1 MNRWLALI
9 GAVVSEVSATL
20 ALRAALDQ
28 PLWYVLVVVG
38 YIGAFTLLTLAMRA
52 GLALGVAYGVWA
64 SLGVALTAILSHL
77 VFGEALTGTMV
88 IGLVLIIGGVLLI
101 ELGSQRARDREAAAA
116 GAGVSEEPGAS
127 ALPGEIPAGA
137 AGRHAG
143 TSTGELPVVSEPAV
157 TEPAMTDDEGRVR

>member
-77 VFGEALTGTMV
+77 VFEEALTGTMM

-101 ELGSQRARDREAAAA
+101 ELGSQRARDREAARAVAA
-116 GAGVSEEPGAS
+116 DGSVSDEPAAS
-127 ALPGEIPAGA
+127 ASTAEIPAGA

-143 TSTGELPVVSEPAV
+143 TSTGELPAV
-157 TEPAMTDDEGRVR
+157 TEPTVTEDEGRVR